1 MPHPTLLDIGVTAYT
16 HQAEVDELRQ
26 RLNIPHNYFDCWLY
40 GFLENKKFNVEEA
53 VSKIR
58 RREAFEREQIAQHT
72 MTDWML
78 QNMRKG
84 IAQFIGNDKEGRVVL
99 YVVTARDKPTASRRA
114 ECKMSFDM
122 MLSYGTRLRA
132 DSKRCQMVMLI
143 NQEKASLW
151 SNVDM
156 TFQADIALRIAKF
169 FPGAVDKM
177 YICNMNRTLAA
188 VAKPI
193 FSRLPAIVSDRIIII
208 SDSELKAGR
217 LLEYFDESVLPVA
230 LGGSNDCDRQENYTQ
245 FSVAIKEHFEQMKC
259 AVLRGLS
266 VKEWE
271 LACLFPHGLP
281 EDLKSF
287 SERLD
292 NLSNS
297 ALLPNNTLID
307 SLWSHCYASTDN
319 SICPES
325 LDVVTCD
332 TIEMDCFCAARL
344 DGEKCVGAE
353 LPPVGRSLSVG
364 KRDFIDDYVEQFVLL
379 ESFFRGSIA
388 ETAEREWL
396 SILQREVLARSTLSD
411 AEQNMGKNTALFR
424 RLPVP
429 LRLIARGCLWLAL
442 MVMSFYFLIGSF
454 FGTLFISCF
463 MNILFFSMFIE
474 PYKAFPY
481 GCALLV
487 TGCHCALFCS
497 RGIELARRTYNGEL
511 VDAFRFIGPR
521 ALLMQALACVAA
533 LIAFFVVFC
542 VMASRYDVVSGIQY
556 SMATGWIVAV
566 CIILLYHFLY
576 AFGVTGYYKSL
587 RKESA
592 AVATLYFFLDVDMD
606 ANQTTMRGTATIEVA
621 MASIVAMAALAFG
634 LSYVLDGS
642 IFFLCATVTTTFL
655 IGLFVVLFLNTGR
668 ASSTDG
674 LLTVVAFYSGL
685 TWLTIVFTTAAHGW
699 QGRWGTSLV
708 ALLALALVT
717 DTVVILYT
725 LLPVRNRV
733 ARRWMFRALWVWII
747 SQFIAFLALAFIS
760 DYRLGVITI
769 ILGVHLIL
777 HGMRVGGGCSNYG
790 LSIVVFIFLSALLF
804 CIVGGWSTAQSV
816 YKTPASNWLLPNYT
830 WHGGNTPVTGVSLPQ
845 SLSFLPVC
853 LVRFSSTVDI
863 VGMALFAKLSDAGSL
878 DVTLADLHRWFPNF
892 RYVYNDTFLSLS
904 FLQTKIFTSSL
915 KGHNTTIV
923 TLGTTDQMY
932 PVMESMT
939 IWINVVALSLL
950 ALITPSGWFVRL
962 VSLISAADGLSALLW
977 NSSIDRARDILSAY
991 VKSIVSPTHD
1001 VYFVGHGLAGAA
1013 AAFFVS
1019 DLPDNVHS
1027 VTFASPLSA
1036 VAWRRGHNWMSDE
1049 LSGRVFSVVSSS
1061 SLFSLRWMWGGLSYM
1076 IPCHLPE
1083 GECSNIDSMARLLD
1097 ALCGLNTKSDG
1108 N

>member
-1 MPHPTLLDIGVTAYT
+1 
-16 HQAEVDELRQ
+16 
-26 RLNIPHNYFDCWLY
+26 
-40 GFLENKKFNVEEA
+40 
-53 VSKIR
+53 
-58 RREAFEREQIAQHT
+58 
-72 MTDWML
+72 
-78 QNMRKG
+78 
-84 IAQFIGNDKEGRVVL
+84 
-99 YVVTARDKPTASRRA
+99 
-114 ECKMSFDM
+114 
-122 MLSYGTRLRA
+122 
-132 DSKRCQMVMLI
+132 
-143 NQEKASLW
+143 
-151 SNVDM
+151 
-156 TFQADIALRIAKF
+156 
-169 FPGAVDKM
+169 
-177 YICNMNRTLAA
+177 
-188 VAKPI
+188 
-193 FSRLPAIVSDRIIII
+193 
-208 SDSELKAGR
+208 
-217 LLEYFDESVLPVA
+217 PVA
-230 LGGSNDCDRQENYTQ
+230 LGGGNDCDHPENYTQ
-245 FSVAIKEHFEQMKC
+245 FSVAIKEHFEQMKY
-259 AVLRGLS
+259 ALLRGLS

-281 EDLKSF
+281 ENSKSV
-287 SERLD
+287 SDRLE

-297 ALLPNNTLID
+297 ALLPNNTVID
-307 SLWSHCYASTDN
+307 SLWSRRSTSTDN
-319 SICPES
+319 SISQES

-332 TIEMDCFCAARL
+332 TIDTDCFCASRW
-344 DGEKCVGAE
+344 DGEKCMAAGI
-353 LPPVGRSLSVG
+353 PPVGRSISVG
-364 KRDFIDDYVEQFVLL
+364 KRDFMDDYVEQFLLL

-442 MVMSFYFLIGSF
+442 MVMSLYFLIASV
-454 FGTLFISCF
+454 FGTLFLSCF

-474 PYKAFPY
+474 PYKVFPY
-481 GCALLV
+481 GCTLVV

-511 VDAFRFIGPR
+511 VDAFRLLGPR

-542 VMASRYDVVSGIQY
+542 VMASRYDVISGIQY
-556 SMATGWIVAV
+556 SMATGWIVAL

-576 AFGVTGYYKSL
+576 AFGVTGYYKSF

-606 ANQTTMRGTATIEVA
+606 ASQTTMRGTGTMEVT
-621 MASIVAMAALAFG
+621 MASIVAMAAFAFG

-642 IFFLCATVTTTFL
+642 IFFLCATVTTTFW
-655 IGLFVVLFLNTGR
+655 IGLFVVLFLNAGR

-685 TWLTIVFTTAAHGW
+685 TWLTIVFTTAEHGW
-699 QGRWGTSLV
+699 KGRWGTSLGI
-708 ALLALALVT
+708 LLALTLVT
-717 DTVVILYT
+717 DLVVFLYT
-725 LLPVRNRV
+725 FLPVKNRV
-733 ARRWMFRALWVWII
+733 ARRWMFRASWMWII
-747 SQFIAFLALAFIS
+747 AQFIAFLSLAFIT

-769 ILGVHLIL
+769 ILGVHLML

-790 LSIVVFIFLSALLF
+790 VSIVVFVFFTALLF

-816 YKTPASNWLLPNYT
+816 YKTPASTWLLPNYT
-830 WHGGNTPVTGVSLPQ
+830 WHGDNTPVSDVSLSQ

-878 DVTLADLHRWFPNF
+878 DVTVADMQKWFPNF
-892 RYVYNDTFLSLS
+892 RYVHNDTYLPSS
-904 FLQTKIFTSSL
+904 FLQTKIFTSLS

-923 TLGTTDQMY
+923 TLGSTDHIY

-950 ALITPSGWFVRL
+950 ALATPSGWFVRL
-962 VSLISAADGLSALLW
+962 VSLISAADGLSSLLW
-977 NSSIDRARDILSAY
+977 NSSIDRERDILNAY
-991 VKSIVSPTHD
+991 VNSIVSPTHD

-1019 DLPDNVHS
+1019 NLPENVHS

-1036 VAWRRGHNWMSDE
+1036 VAWRRGHNWMSDAFSSRV
-1049 LSGRVFSVVSSS
+1049 LSIISSS
-1061 SLFSLRWMWGGLSYM
+1061 SVFSLRWMWGGISYM
-1076 IPCHLPE
+1076 IPCNLPE
-1083 GECSNIDSMARLLD
+1083 GECRNIDSMARLLD
-1097 ALCGLNTKSDG
+1097 ALCGSNTRTGGGVKS
-1108 N
+1108 